1 MMLGLLSSKKLLL
14 LSALALSIALFILPA
29 IPAEQ
34 RNLNADN
41 LWALHLTV
49 ELISIFVS
57 VSVVAIL
64 FQRMDSATTKSSEN
78 SGNAVV
84 FGFTAI
90 ALLDYMHALSY
101 PGMPMFLTES
111 SPEKTLF
118 FWLCARIIEL
128 LTISAIAFQLQLK
141 GNKRLWLI
149 AATLFSAVIFYFSL
163 YHLGR
168 LPTTFDPLTGITA
181 IKTNMEYGFFA
192 GYIALTVFFWL
203 KFKRNGRSQ
212 HFYFAGASFSMAMC
226 ALTLTNYINFSDV
239 VLLIGHLF
247 KILSAMFIY
256 AAIYWTEI
264 KRPYQLANIANDN
277 LHKKDV
283 ELNTILE
290 NIPLGIIRLDR
301 SLTFLYANTFV
312 RNLSHIFKI
321 DPVDQSL
328 SAIFPAEISDLWHQ
342 HCAKAFAGEKIEFY
356 YEYNY
361 ADNVTVYREVIVVP
375 EKNLAGQTQSIL
387 CLVVDATEKEHAKR
401 KELSALRETEKLR
414 KALDE
419 HAIVAHTDTKGII
432 TSVNNKFSEI
442 SQYSRQELVGSTHQL
457 INSKYHPQSFFKTMW
472 QTISRGNIWHG
483 EICNRAKDG
492 SFYWVNTTIVP
503 FLDARG
509 KPEQYIAIRADIT
522 ERKLAEQ
529 EALRLAYYDEL
540 TSLPNRRL
548 LKEKLERSLGSDSSV
563 NNHIHALLLID
574 LDNFKDVNDSL
585 GHAMGDELLKQ
596 VAMRLQRSIHSA
608 QTIARL
614 GGDEFVVLISE
625 QAKTKQQASINA
637 GEQAE
642 NIRMVL
648 SAPYT
653 LDGETVTITPSI
665 GVAILNQADND
676 ASEFLKQADI
686 AMYQSKALGRNKVT
700 FFDPE
705 LQSAINTRNE
715 ILRELAQAI
724 SQNEFLLYYQPI
736 YNQNKIIIGAEA
748 LIRWNSRRL
757 GMIAP
762 DKFIPLAEQ
771 TNHIL
776 AIGNWVLHTVCQQL
790 QQWTTDAR
798 RSHWTIAVNVS
809 AKQIQQPEFVNSV
822 IAALTA
828 HNAPAHRL
836 KLEITESMLQVNVDE
851 TIAAMKQLR
860 ELGVRFSLDD
870 FGTGYSS
877 LNYLT
882 KLPIDTLKIDRSFVD
897 SMINSADDAVVVNTI
912 LSLAASLKLDVV
924 AEGVETAEQMAFL
937 LASGCQNFQGY
948 LLSKPLPLAQLLLLN
963 EEPIPSGLAT

>member
-1 MMLGLLSSKKLLL
+1 MMLSLLSSKKLLL

-29 IPAEQ
+29 IPAEL

-41 LWALHLTV
+41 LWALHLTL

-57 VSVVAIL
+57 VSVLAIL
-64 FQRMDSATTKSSEN
+64 FQCMDSATTTSSAS
-78 SGNAVV
+78 SGNVLV

-101 PGMPMFLTES
+101 PGMPIFLTES
-111 SPEKTLF
+111 SSEKTIF

-128 LTISAIAFQLQLK
+128 LTIAAIAIQLKLK
-141 GNKRLWLI
+141 GNKQLWLI
-149 AATLFSAVIFYFSL
+149 SATLFSAVIFYVSL

-168 LPTTFDPLTGITA
+168 LPATFDPLTGITA

-203 KFKRNGRSQ
+203 KFKRNSRSQ
-212 HFYFAGASFSMAMC
+212 HFYFAGASFSMALC
-226 ALTLTNYINFSDV
+226 ALSLTSYISFSDFA
-239 VLLIGHLF
+239 LLIGHLF

-264 KRPYQLANIANDN
+264 KRPYQLANIANDK
-277 LHKKDV
+277 LRKKDL

-301 SLTFLYANTFV
+301 SLTFLYANTFI

-342 HCAKAFAGEKIEFY
+342 HCAKAFAGEKTEFY

-375 EKNLAGQTQSIL
+375 EKNLAGQTLSIL
-387 CLVVDATEKEHAKR
+387 CLVVDASEKEHAKL

-419 HAIVAHTDTKGII
+419 HAIVAYTDIRGII
-432 TSVNNKFSEI
+432 TSVNDKFCQI
-442 SQYSRQELVGSTHQL
+442 SQYSRQELIGNSHQL
-457 INSKYHPQSFFKTMW
+457 INSKYHPRSFFKDMW
-472 QTISRGNIWHG
+472 LSISTGKIWQG
-483 EICNRAKDG
+483 EICNKAKDG
-492 SFYWVNTTIVP
+492 SLYWVNTTIMP
-503 FLDARG
+503 FLNDRG

-548 LKEKLERSLGSDSSV
+548 LKEQLERSI
-563 NNHIHALLLID
+563 NNSEPNTANVHALLLID

-596 VAMRLQRSIHSA
+596 VAMRLQHSTYA
-608 QTIARL
+608 NQTIARL
-614 GGDEFVVLISE
+614 GGDEFVILIANLATS
-625 QAKTKQQASINA
+625 KQEASIKA
-637 GEQAE
+637 GDQAE
-642 NIRMVL
+642 HIRVAL
-648 SAPYT
+648 SEPYT
-653 LDGETVTITPSI
+653 LENEIVSVTPSI
-665 GVAILNQADND
+665 GVTLLDSTASD
-676 ASEFLKQADI
+676 AAEFLKQADI
-686 AMYQSKALGRNKVT
+686 AMYQSKARGRNQVT
-700 FFDPE
+700 FFDPQ
-705 LQSAINTRNE
+705 LQFALNQRND
-715 ILRELAQAI
+715 ILRELVHATDKQELI
-724 SQNEFLLYYQPI
+724 LYYQPI
-736 YNQNKIIIGAEA
+736 YNQQKAIVGTEA
-748 LIRWNSRRL
+748 LIRWNNSQL
-757 GMIAP
+757 GMVPP
-762 DKFIPLAEQ
+762 DQFIPVAEQ
-771 TNHIL
+771 ANHIL
-776 AIGNWVLHTVCQQL
+776 VIGNWVLHTACQQL
-790 QQWTTDAR
+790 QQWASDKQRA
-798 RSHWTIAVNVS
+798 HWTIAVNIS
-809 AKQIQQPEFVNSV
+809 AKQLQQKDFVDIV
-822 IAALTA
+822 TTALTQYQV
-828 HNAPAHRL
+828 PPQRL
-836 KLEITESMLQVNVDE
+836 KLEITESMLQEDVDN
-851 TIAAMKQLR
+851 TIAAMSKLR
-860 ELGVRFSLDD
+860 EIGVRFSLDD

-877 LNYLT
+877 LSYLT

-897 SMINSADDAVVVNTI
+897 NMINSKEDTAVVKAI
-912 LSLAASLKLDVV
+912 LSLAASLKLEVV

-937 LASGCQNFQGY
+937 ISAGCQHYQGY
-948 LLSKPLPLAQLLLLN
+948 LLSKPLPIEQLLLLD
-963 EEPIPSGLAT
+963 S